1 MIALR
6 DRTKARRRPFAPGDI
21 VRLDWP
27 RNLYH
32 GARGRVDT
40 VDGDQVGVTWR
51 LHGDGF
57 FVVSHGRRLK
67 LVKKG
72 APSC

>member
-32 GARGRVDT
+32 GC
-40 VDGDQVGVTWR
+40 
-51 LHGDGF
+51 
-57 FVVSHGRRLK
+57 
-67 LVKKG
+67 G
-72 APSC
+72 AAWTPSTATRSA